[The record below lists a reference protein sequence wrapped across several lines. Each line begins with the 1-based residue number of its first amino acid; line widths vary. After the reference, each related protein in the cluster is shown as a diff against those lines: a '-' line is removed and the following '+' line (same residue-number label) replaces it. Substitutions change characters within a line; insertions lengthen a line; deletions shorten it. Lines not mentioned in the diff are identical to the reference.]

1 MIISAVPAQSV
12 HADDLTSKQYLK
24 LSDAQSFEDL
34 SRSTYIFAETG
45 RDLSIQDVASDP
57 DRFFDGLQDILPNYG
72 FTKSRIWMKLNLEN
86 SSESV
91 DTWYL
96 HSHINFL
103 QNYDI
108 YLRRTDG
115 RIEHL
120 ETHGLDTV
128 FEQRS
133 VEFPE
138 LATEFK
144 FQPKEKIEL
153 YIVYWSGGSSK
164 ISFSIETDVGFAQKS
179 VRQNSKNFVSY
190 GMMTILIIVSLLAL
204 LLLRKKVFLDYSIY
218 VIVTLIF
225 LMHSDGTAFQYFWP
239 DSPRFNS
246 YFSIIIG
253 LAFAV
258 VPYNFARTFLRTKLF
273 HPRLDKLM
281 VWIMIITPIIII
293 PLAFIN
299 PQITKKIL
307 VMLVLNAIVIGTIAG
322 FIASIKRFK
331 EVRFYLFAWILGVL
345 SAGMM
350 NLRYFTALDVVRDME
365 LDSIRVS
372 IVVDALMMGLGVA
385 DRYRQQIK
393 AGRDEQQRALEQAE
407 LNLALSNR
415 LSGLEEQYRL
425 VSELAAS
432 RDESLQNTIHDLRQ
446 PIHALRLNL
455 KSLQMDNVKGGGNGS
470 SGATDKFD
478 ETFEYL
484 EGLISNYLQKS
495 VSPQSGDDAVE
506 SEYVSTVSELNLSKT
521 LASIHEMFLP
531 DALEKNIEFK
541 YIDTQLESKIEPFAL
556 MRIVSNLISNAIKYT
571 PSGKVLL
578 CARKLGDQIRIEV
591 HDTGLGMSDDEFE
604 EALVRDVRLH
614 KDVADGQGIGL
625 SIAHDLAQKNKC
637 KLVRLKRSRSGT
649 SIALILP
656 QM

>member
-1 MIISAVPAQSV
+1 M
-12 HADDLTSKQYLK
+12 TSKQYLK
-24 LSDAQSFEDL
+24 ISDAQSFDDL
-34 SRSTYIFAETG
+34 SKSTYIFEEIG
-45 RDLSIQDVASDP
+45 RDLSIQDVASNP
-57 DRFFDGLQDILPNYG
+57 DRFFNGLQDILPNYG
-72 FTKSRIWMKLNLEN
+72 FTKNRIWMKLNLEN
-86 SSESV
+86 SS
-91 DTWYL
+91 DFFDRWYL

-164 ISFSIETDVGFAQKS
+164 VSFSIETDVGFAQKS

-253 LAFAV
+253 LAFAI

-281 VWIMIITPIIII
+281 VWIMIITPIVII

-299 PQITKKIL
+299 PQFTKKVL
-307 VMLVLNAIVIGTIAG
+307 VMLVLMAIVIGTIAG

-331 EVRFYLFAWILGVL
+331 EVRFYLFAWVLGVL

-393 AGRDEQQRALEQAE
+393 AGRDEQQRALEQAK
-407 LNLALSNR
+407 LNLSLTNR
-415 LSGLEEQYRL
+415 LSSLEEQYRL
-425 VSELAAS
+425 ASELATS
-432 RDESLQNTIHDLRQ
+432 RNESLHNTIHDLRQ

-455 KSLQMDNVKGGGNGS
+455 KNLQTDDVKGKGDEPS
-470 SGATDKFD
+470 QTEKLD

-506 SEYVSTVSELNLSKT
+506 SEYVSTVSELDLSKT

-531 DALEKNIEFK
+531 DALEKNIDFK
-541 YIDTQLESKIEPFAL
+541 YIDTQLESKIEPLAL

-578 CARKLGDQIRIEV
+578 CARKFGDQIRIEV
-591 HDTGLGMSDDEFE
+591 HDTGLGMSDQEFDL
-604 EALVRDVRLH
+604 AVQRNVRLH
-614 KDVADGQGIGL
+614 ENAAEGHGFGL
-625 SIAHDLAQKNKC
+625 SIAKSLAEKNGC
-637 KLVRLKRSRSGT
+637 EIVRLKRSRGGT

-656 QM
+656 R